1 MTGKSS
7 KKRAEIPDLEVI
19 PEAGDT
25 SQEFQDAL
33 RAALR
38 FISYRPRSTREV
50 ERKLALR
57 FGAEVIGKV
66 THWLFEN
73 KYLDDKRFAA
83 QWKDYRDRLRP
94 KSLRFIRRELRALGV
109 GEDILD
115 ELLVDGDEEEN
126 AYNAVIRLAR
136 RKQDTAMNTNGISKV
151 IYPYLRRRG
160 FNDSVIRATTS
171 RIASELFS

>member
-1 MTGKSS
+1 MMGKSS
-7 KKRAEIPDLEVI
+7 KQNAEIPDLDIV
-19 PEAGDT
+19 PEAEDRT
-25 SQEFQDAL
+25 EEFQNAL
-33 RAALR
+33 RSALR

-50 ERKLALR
+50 ERKLSLR

-66 THWLFEN
+66 TYWLFEN

-94 KSLRFIRRELRALGV
+94 KSLRLIRRELSALGV

-115 ELLVDGDEEEN
+115 DLLVDDDEEEN

-151 IYPYLRRRG
+151 IYPYLKRRG